1 MKRARNWKG
10 RYWKLFCNFPFACL
24 AFLSHLYE
32 HWWKW
37 VRQWKNAR
45 IGKTSQHL
53 RVLSPIPI
61 YSAVMNRLCF
71 DYWLNVSIEII
82 IITVTTYSRVS
93 QVWSVRSIS
102 CRKKSPRCSSK
113 KIQQTDIQRTDIVP
127 YWAVPPGSPGWQ
139 LKRQNLSC
147 LHFCFWCCWFIVSAS
162 LCACWRPAR
171 DSLKLPFL
179 ERRQF
184 KWNLSALA
192 LTFQKKKEARIS
204 FEVSNSKWVRWGRS
218 NSSYLLILFP
228 WQPHPTSP
236 WLWNEWQQAT
246 VSPFQLFGGNLNS

>member
-1 MKRARNWKG
+1 M
-10 RYWKLFCNFPFACL
+10 
-24 AFLSHLYE
+24 
-32 HWWKW
+32 
-37 VRQWKNAR
+37 
-45 IGKTSQHL
+45 
-53 RVLSPIPI
+53 
-61 YSAVMNRLCF
+61 
-71 DYWLNVSIEII
+71 
-82 IITVTTYSRVS
+82 
-93 QVWSVRSIS
+93 
-102 CRKKSPRCSSK
+102 
-113 KIQQTDIQRTDIVP
+113 QQTDIQRTDIVP

-204 FEVSNSKWVRWGRS
+204 FEVSNSKWVRWGAVEAKQQ
-218 NSSYLLILFP
+218 LLLVDTFP
-228 WQPHPTSP
+228 LAATTNLPR
-236 WLWNEWQQAT
+236 LWNEWQQAT